1 MKGEIMS
8 ENQQIIEEIRS
19 FTRFFTVKM
28 GIINPKYLNTEFS
41 ITEIRVLY
49 ELYEREDETAIHL
62 SELLN
67 IDKSY
72 MSRILKKFE
81 KNNLVLKKTSKV
93 DKRLQILNLTP
104 KGEIIVDD
112 LINRTNFQI
121 SEMLRYI
128 SLEQSQII
136 SSAMRTIIENFD

>member
-1 MKGEIMS
+1 MS

>member
-1 MKGEIMS
+1 MS

-28 GIINPKYLNTEFS
+28 GILNPKYLNTEFS

>member
-1 MKGEIMS
+1 MS

-28 GIINPKYLNTEFS
+28 GILNPKYLNTEFS

-104 KGEIIVDD
+104 KGEITVDN